1 MLESSVSYKAL
12 ETMSFERYEDE
23 FRSTLQQLTTEIQ
36 GLKDKR
42 GGPAHR
48 RAEVTCEGLVSELK
62 EMQQDLDVSVCE
74 LSGTERNAA
83 TARIANYKRELK
95 RLCEEMKFAKQ
106 AADNAEG
113 QAMFAGGDDPHTPTG
128 EAQSLVFDQQ
138 RTKLNSGTNQLR
150 SALAEI
156 RETEEVGLGIMEQLA
171 HDRETIGRVDRNI
184 GRSDESLSR
193 SSTILRRMRNMDIR
207 GRIIT
212 VVLGLILFA
221 CVIVLLLV
229 FAGVIG

>member
-95 RLCEEMKFAKQ
+95 RLCEEMKFAKH

-113 QAMFAGGDDPHTPTG
+113 QAMFAGGDIEAPTG

-138 RTKLNSGTNQLR
+138 RTKLASGEYYQA
-150 SALAEI
+150 S
-156 RETEEVGLGIMEQLA
+156 V
-171 HDRETIGRVDRNI
+171 
-184 GRSDESLSR
+184 SR
-193 SSTILRRMRNMDIR
+193 SLVRRIR
-207 GRIIT
+207 SEHDGFNRT
-212 VVLGLILFA
+212 QCRV
-221 CVIVLLLV
+221 
-229 FAGVIG
+229 

>member
-1 MLESSVSYKAL
+1 V
-12 ETMSFERYEDE
+12 
-23 FRSTLQQLTTEIQ
+23 
-36 GLKDKR
+36 
-42 GGPAHR
+42 
-48 RAEVTCEGLVSELK
+48 
-62 EMQQDLDVSVCE
+62 
-74 LSGTERNAA
+74 
-83 TARIANYKRELK
+83 
-95 RLCEEMKFAKQ
+95 
-106 AADNAEG
+106 
-113 QAMFAGGDDPHTPTG
+113 
-128 EAQSLVFDQQ
+128 
-138 RTKLNSGTNQLR
+138 LNTGTNQLR

-212 VVLGLILFA
+212 VVLGLILFV